1 MCTFPST
8 VAKAKV
14 FLQEKFVRNVL
25 FEEKQRTLSLQR
37 YSADAESH
45 DVFCIFILIGLVL
58 NS

>member
-1 MCTFPST
+1 M
-8 VAKAKV
+8 AKAKV

-37 YSADAESH
+37 YRVPAAESH

>member
-25 FEEKQRTLSLQR
+25 FEEKQPTLSLQR
-37 YSADAESH
+37 YGALLQKATTSS
-45 DVFCIFILIGLVL
+45 VFLF
-58 NS
+58 